1 MTTADDPAGTSDAND
16 RRSVELGPLFTTGA
30 ILVGLGVVRRRKLLV
45 AAGLGA
51 IWLDQRS
58 ELGRSLKERGRAFS
72 LQVVK
77 DDADPS
83 ASGPGSAAYES
94 ATTT

>member
-1 MTTADDPAGTSDAND
+1 MTDVQERPEVGATEQED
-16 RRSVELGPLFTTGA
+16 RSVELGPLFTSGA

-58 ELGRSLKERGRAFS
+58 ELGRSLKVRAR
-72 LQVVK
+72 
-77 DDADPS
+77 AY
-83 ASGPGSAAYES
+83 GSAAT
-94 ATTT
+94 A